1 MSGAPAIPVWSVM
14 AFVVGGFFYGLVL
27 RQDQVRCTKNW
38 TASTAATGDRQG
50 LQNGEAMQMNLV

>member
-50 LQNGEAMQMNLV
+50 LQNGEAR